1 MIMAVD
7 RSIYT
12 HAAHYYAW

>member
-1 MIMAVD
+1 MAVD